1 MEAISAAYQ
10 SSFNPQGLKVHKV
23 LKSKIEDFS
32 GMTAVNPEGETTDLE
47 VFAKHITTD
56 SLKQV
61 WKGKTKQKTDVADA
75 LANGDWLTG
84 GKELGKSLVRGL
96 AKTVSL
102 NANTEE
108 SKIFH
113 LRAYLATANRDNIFL
128 RILDEGHKE
137 CFAVIEEYCRV
148 RLLSDHR

>member
-1 MEAISAAYQ
+1 M
-10 SSFNPQGLKVHKV
+10 HKV

-32 GMTAVNPEGETTDLE
+32 GMTTVNPEGETTDLE

-96 AKTVSL
+96 AKTVSS
-102 NANTEE
+102 NMSEMSRHRIVN
-108 SKIFH
+108 H
-113 LRAYLATANRDNIFL
+113 L
-128 RILDEGHKE
+128 RIL
-137 CFAVIEEYCRV
+137 
-148 RLLSDHR
+148 LSVANGDDILSA

>member
-1 MEAISAAYQ
+1 MDAKTVEAISAAYQ

-32 GMTAVNPEGETTDLE
+32 GMAAVNPEGETTDLE

-96 AKTVSL
+96 AKTVSS
-102 NANTEE
+102 NTREI
-108 SKIFH
+108 SCRRIVH
-113 LRAYLATANRDNIFL
+113 L
-128 RILDEGHKE
+128 RILLSVANGGDEIGRAH
-137 CFAVIEEYCRV
+137 V
-148 RLLSDHR
+148 

>member
-1 MEAISAAYQ
+1 MKKPDLKARVLDLKTVEAISAAYQ

-47 VFAKHITTD
+47 VFAKHITMD

-96 AKTVSL
+96 AKTVS
-102 NANTEE
+102 
-108 SKIFH
+108 
-113 LRAYLATANRDNIFL
+113 RD
-128 RILDEGHKE
+128 
-137 CFAVIEEYCRV
+137 V
-148 RLLSDHR
+148 RY

>member
-1 MEAISAAYQ
+1 LDYKTVEAISAAYQ

-47 VFAKHITTD
+47 VFAKHIATD
-56 SLKQV
+56 SLRQV

-96 AKTVSL
+96 AKTVSG
-102 NANTEE
+102 NMGTIPY
-108 SKIFH
+108 SKSSQ
-113 LRAYLATANRDNIFL
+113 LALFL
-128 RILDEGHKE
+128 ELTDYILFCPLIRQGTQRTPHN
-137 CFAVIEEYCRV
+137 
-148 RLLSDHR
+148 H